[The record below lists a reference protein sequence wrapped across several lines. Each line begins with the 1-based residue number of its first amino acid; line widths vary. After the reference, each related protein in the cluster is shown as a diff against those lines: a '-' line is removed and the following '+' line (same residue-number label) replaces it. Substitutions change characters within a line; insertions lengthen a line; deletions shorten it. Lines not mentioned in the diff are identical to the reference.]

1 MTEEV
6 LFRWTVMGFAAVW
19 GLVVGRAFAMEADNR
34 ATAVLAAAY
43 CGAGAG
49 LVSGPPFALIF
60 ILVAQLSKPET
71 TLAVLLDALE
81 AAGAAVLWGP
91 LGGAAGG
98 LLVGILVAALKMYR
112 ST

>member
-1 MTEEV
+1 
-6 LFRWTVMGFAAVW
+6 MGFGALW
-19 GLVVGRAFAMEADNR
+19 GLVVGRAFALEADNR
-34 ATAVLAAAY
+34 ITAVLAPAY

-49 LVSGPPFALIF
+49 LVSGPPFALMF

-71 TLAVLLDALE
+71 TLAVLLGALE

-98 LLVGILVAALKMYR
+98 LFVGILVAALKMYR
-112 ST
+112 FT